1 MRIAVTS
8 DASEG
13 QVQEPEVDELKI
25 RTLAQIE
32 AHERWALEERERRER
47 RRRLL
52 RRVIRLGRA

>member
-1 MRIAVTS
+1 MSSS

-13 QVQEPEVDELKI
+13 RAPKPEVDELKE
-25 RTLAQIE
+25 RTLAMIE
-32 AHERWALEERERRER
+32 EHERWHREQRERRER

>member
-1 MRIAVTS
+1 MSSS
-8 DASEG
+8 DASESG
-13 QVQEPEVDELKI
+13 APKPEVDELKI

-32 AHERWALEERERRER
+32 AHERWAREERERRER